1 MPSASETIMKQL
13 FNQPTL
19 AGIFG
24 LVVLAAACST
34 PIAMAQDDQASLQ
47 LLTDTM
53 KTIDD
58 PDVLHALLQGT
69 LRGLEGRRD
78 VLAPKDWPALA
89 RRLQKSE
96 DAKVRDLSNQL
107 SQIFGDEQAVQRA
120 LQIVR
125 DSQAPAKERGRQLT
139 ILLDQKNRDAS
150 DYLRNLLDH
159 PELQLLAVRGY
170 SAVENQDAP
179 ALLLQRFPDMSD
191 DLQQAVIETLATR
204 RSYAQALLA
213 AVESK
218 IVSRDQVPTH
228 VARSLDH
235 LLGERFV
242 QIFGEP
248 PALSHDREE
257 QIAEWKRKLTPEI
270 LDRADASQG
279 RLVFQKTCAA
289 CHQLYGEGGQIGPDL
304 TGSNRANLDYLL
316 LNSIDPSFDVPAA
329 YRMTTIATVDGRV
342 VNGVIAEEDTTRVIL
357 KTVEQPRLVIAK
369 SDIDER
375 VISDKSMMP
384 EGQLDQLKPQQ
395 VFDLISYL
403 RTTEQVELAQ

>member
-1 MPSASETIMKQL
+1 MKQL

-24 LVVLAAACST
+24 VVVLAAACST

-53 KTIDD
+53 KKIDD
-58 PDVLHALLQGT
+58 PDVLRALLQGT

-89 RRLQKSE
+89 RRLQESE

-179 ALLLQRFPDMSD
+179 ALLLQRFPDMSGA
-191 DLQQAVIETLATR
+191 LQQAVIETLATR

-228 VARSLDH
+228 VARSLDQ
-235 LLGERFV
+235 LLG
-242 QIFGEP
+242 
-248 PALSHDREE
+248 
-257 QIAEWKRKLTPEI
+257 
-270 LDRADASQG
+270 
-279 RLVFQKTCAA
+279 
-289 CHQLYGEGGQIGPDL
+289 
-304 TGSNRANLDYLL
+304 
-316 LNSIDPSFDVPAA
+316 
-329 YRMTTIATVDGRV
+329 
-342 VNGVIAEEDTTRVIL
+342 
-357 KTVEQPRLVIAK
+357 
-369 SDIDER
+369 
-375 VISDKSMMP
+375 
-384 EGQLDQLKPQQ
+384 
-395 VFDLISYL
+395 
-403 RTTEQVELAQ
+403 